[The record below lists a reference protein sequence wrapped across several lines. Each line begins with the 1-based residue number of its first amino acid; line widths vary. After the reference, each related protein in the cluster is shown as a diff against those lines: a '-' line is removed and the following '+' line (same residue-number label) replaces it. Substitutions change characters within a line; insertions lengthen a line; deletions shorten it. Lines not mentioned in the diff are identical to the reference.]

1 MNTTPPRSAAP
12 GAWPACRT
20 RGPITTRRVIVLNV
34 IPIPH
39 RLVRLRVA
47 LGPTQ
52 TMTVVV
58 PDLLRGLQFAEAAC
72 RTGAPI
78 WMTALVVRGQWVPVL
93 FRQRSGDPS

>member
-20 RGPITTRRVIVLNV
+20 HGPITTRRVTVLDV
-34 IPIPH
+34 TPMPH

-52 TMTVVV
+52 TVSVVV

-78 WMTALVVRGQWVPVL
+78 WMTALVIRGRWVPVL
-93 FRQRSGDPS
+93 LRRRSGGPS

>member
-1 MNTTPPRSAAP
+1 
-12 GAWPACRT
+12 
-20 RGPITTRRVIVLNV
+20 
-34 IPIPH
+34 
-39 RLVRLRVA
+39 
-47 LGPTQ
+47 
-52 TMTVVV
+52 MTVVV